1 MLDTPQLAHH
11 CAQPAAVIRL
21 TVPRT
26 HIQTVMGPAMAELM
40 ATLASQGIAPAGPM
54 FSRHFRIDP
63 RFSTSPSAFPSLPRS
78 PLAAGFSLGSCRRHR
93 AAAVVPRHG
102 PYEGAWERPGKPLRP
117 GRWRRQRPAAR
128 PRLWE
133 CYLSGPESSPD
144 PATWATELNQPV
156 AA

>member
-1 MLDTPQLAHH
+1 MLDKPQLAHH

-63 RFSTSPSAFPSLPRS
+63 EVFDFAVGIPVAAPVTPSGRVQPGELPAATVLRS
-78 PLAAGFSLGSCRRHR
+78 VYR
-93 AAAVVPRHG
+93 G
-102 PYEGAWERPGKPLRP
+102 PYEGLGAAWETFCGLVAASGQQPAPGF
-117 GRWRRQRPAAR
+117 
-128 PRLWE
+128 WE